1 MKHLLLSAS
10 LLLLG
15 GDLVAQTTDLHVRPN
30 ATAAT
35 DSYIY
40 ANDVV
45 LYVENGIDLQVNN
58 NNPETRAS
66 IYLRGD
72 SQLIQ
77 GEKFASQNSG
87 DGSISVWQRG
97 TTNAYDY
104 NYWASPVGN
113 PNDPTIGNTNFGIPR
128 IFDVREDSGAAL
140 TLSKTHST
148 QSPSTPALNGVP
160 SDATI
165 AGMDGTLNI
174 SRRWIYTMR
183 AQSGYANWIYIGNQ
197 NGIGNGLEPGEGFT
211 MKGTGT
217 FAQVGNTND
226 QLYDFRGRPNDGTI
240 TVPVAFSDGVNQE
253 TLTGN
258 PYPSALDM
266 AAFLDLSE
274 NPDILLSAYY
284 WESDPAVNSHYLTQ
298 QQGGYAVWQ
307 PGGGSTI
314 PADLGGGTTGTYT
327 PALFIMYD
335 GSGNPLPGTVGTG
348 GAYERRFA
356 PIGQGFMVRGVNN
369 GVATFK
375 NSMRRHVA
383 KGDGTFSEFRNPI
396 GSSLEA
402 NSGPAT
408 LPAEPEYVFPT
419 LRFQVE
425 VNEHYVREMVMI
437 FNQEKTKGKDR
448 GWDSKHPLLINS
460 GDAYWKLED
469 ETDPYVIQTRP
480 FDEFDAIPLGIKK
493 KNGNASY
500 TVRVAEAHGFTNNMY
515 LYDLVNNQYQRLDT
529 ENDAQINL
537 NGPASNIENRFFIVF
552 RRGIQDDQ
560 IPQKIADLNLDF
572 FQNNRL
578 SQLEVSNPEVIDIK
592 NASVFDMSGKLV
604 INEHNLGEQQRYTF
618 STANLSSGVY
628 LVKLTTADDL
638 IIDYKVT
645 VHNKN

>member
-10 LLLLG
+10 LLLFAGNLA
-15 GDLVAQTTDLHVRPN
+15 AQLYVQPN
-30 ATAAT
+30 PSTST

-45 LYVENGIDLQVNN
+45 LYVEDDINLVVNTN
-58 NNPETRAS
+58 DPETRAS
-66 IYLRGD
+66 VYLRGD

-77 GEKFASQNSG
+77 GDKPSSTNSG
-87 DGSISVWQRG
+87 NGSLSVLQRG

-113 PNDPTIGNTNFGIPR
+113 PNDPVILTGNTNFGIPR
-128 IFDVREDSGAAL
+128 IFDVREDTTTPL
-140 TLSKTHST
+140 TLSKTFST
-148 QSPSTPALNGVP
+148 QSPSTMALNGIP
-160 SDATI
+160 SDATV

-174 SRRWIYTMR
+174 SRRWIYTLR
-183 AQSGYANWIYIGNQ
+183 AQSGYANWFYIGNQ

-217 FAQVGNTND
+217 AADTND

-240 TVPVAFSDGVNQE
+240 TVPVAFTGGVNQE

-266 AAFLDLSE
+266 AAFLDISE
-274 NPDILLSAYY
+274 NPDILLTAYY

-298 QQGGYAVWQ
+298 QQGGYATWQ
-307 PGGGSTI
+307 PGGGSAI
-314 PADLGGGTTGTYT
+314 PPELGGGTTGMYS
-327 PALFIMYD
+327 PAVFIMYD
-335 GSGNPLPGTVGTG
+335 GSGNPTGDPSVGTG
-348 GAYERRFA
+348 GTYERRFA
-356 PIGQGFMVRGVNN
+356 PIGQGFMVRGVSN
-369 GVATFK
+369 GVATFT

-383 KGDGTFSEFRNPI
+383 KGDGTFSEFRNPV
-396 GSSLEA
+396 GSSLAA

-408 LPAEPEYVFPT
+408 LPTEPEYVFPT

-425 VNEHYVREMVMI
+425 VNEHYVREMVMM
-437 FNQEKTKGKDR
+437 FNPEKTKGNDR

-460 GDAYWKLED
+460 GDAFWKLED

-480 FDEFDAIPLGIKK
+480 FDEFDVIPLGLRVR
-493 KNGNASY
+493 NGN
-500 TVRVAEAHGFTNNMY
+500 TNFVVKLAESHNFNNDMY
-515 LYDLVNNQYQRLDT
+515 LFDLVNNSYQRLDSDNKAT
-529 ENDAQINL
+529 ITH
-537 NGPASNIENRFFIVF
+537 NGTAGKVDDRYFIVF
-552 RRGIQDDQ
+552 RRAIQDDQ
-560 IPQKIADLNLDF
+560 IPNKIAEMNLDF

-578 SQLEVSNPEVIDIK
+578 SQLEVFNPETIDIK
-592 NASVFDMSGKLV
+592 SASVYDMSGKLM
-604 INEHNLGEQQRYTF
+604 IHEKNLGMQNTYIF

-628 LVKLTTADDL
+628 LVKLVTQDD
-638 IIDYKVT
+638 IIVDYKVT